1 MRKISVFGLLL
12 PLFLIYFVSCTDDTD
27 VVKPTIDLIGGA
39 FISADKTVEPGADLP
54 FKWTATKG
62 DAKLETFTIYK
73 DGAIIPEWNQYEIPN
88 SQSDSYTG
96 ADTLI
101 APQNEGEYTYTFEV
115 TDKDGYTA
123 EVSVKIKV
131 QSATTTTPLSAEKD
145 FTWQRVGS
153 AAGTGLSQFGLSW
166 TSNTATAAVIKKDAD
181 KFVELQSSQWTSIT
195 TFEALKAAVDAAT
208 DMTQWTGVSA
218 TQASKTYDVVLGT
231 KKGDAYFLI
240 HVTNSTVT
248 TNTSGTTITITG
260 KYKEKNQ

>member
-1 MRKISVFGLLL
+1 MRKLSVFGLLL
-12 PLFLIYFVSCTDDTD
+12 PLVLFYFVSCTDDTE

-39 FISADKTVEPGADLP
+39 FISADATVEPGAGLP
-54 FKWTATKG
+54 FKWTANKG
-62 DAKLETFTIYK
+62 DAKLSTFTIYK

-88 SQSDSYTG
+88 SQSDTYTG
-96 ADTLI
+96 SDTLI

-123 EVSVKIKV
+123 EVSVKITV
-131 QSATTTTPLSAEKD
+131 ELATTALSAEKD

-181 KFVELQSSQWTSIT
+181 KFVELSSGQWTSIT
-195 TFEALKAAVDAAT
+195 TVEALKAAIDAAA

-248 TNTSGTTITITG
+248 TSASGTTITITG
-260 KYKEKNQ
+260 KYKN